1 MITTSRVHFRYGTQA
16 GYLRSNIDQ
25 DTVYFLTD
33 VGKIYKGNID
43 VTSNIVPVADEF
55 PPASEAISQKLYIHV
70 NSLEVRIKA
79 GPAWLVLSPGYI
91 SDECDWAD
99 LSSDDKLVTKK
110 VLKSKLADM
119 LSDIIDGFSYEPETG
134 TVHIGS
140 SSVQLTGLVDD
151 ITYDRNRLQIS
162 IHEIGSDDRMVIDL
176 PRDNYIQDF
185 RFEDRWYFPDTG
197 SIEPALVLVVRDG
210 VSTTHEVAIPT
221 KAFTDIYTGES
232 TNTIEVS
239 VSADNKISAS
249 VKVSE
254 YSDSADDE
262 ASDSDLPKLLFMD
275 KSGNIIARSDRSWKA
290 IGGAI
295 SLAVAQAQGLLQ
307 QEIDGL
313 AQDINNLQEAINS
326 MADTILGSGDALM
339 LVVSTESGGVTRSDI
354 SVEDV
359 KASICWTDI
368 S

>member
-33 VGKIYKGNID
+33 VGKIYKGTTD

-79 GPAWLVLSPGYI
+79 GPSWLVLSPGYI
-91 SDECDWAD
+91 SDECSWAD

-110 VLKSKLADM
+110 ILKSKLADM
-119 LSDIIDGFSYEPETG
+119 LSEIVDGFSYDSETG

-151 ITYDRNRLQIS
+151 ITYDRSNLQIS
-162 IHEIGSDDRMVIDL
+162 IHEVGSDDRMVIDL

-197 SIEPALVLVVRDG
+197 TIEPALILVVRDG
-210 VSTTHEVAIPT
+210 VSTNREVAIPI
-221 KAFTDIYTGES
+221 KAFTDIYIGED
-232 TNTIEVS
+232 TKTVEVS

-254 YSDSADDE
+254 YLDSADME
-262 ASDSDLPKLLFMD
+262 SSDSDLPKLLFMD
-275 KSGNIIARSDRSWKA
+275 KSGNIVARADRSWKA

-295 SLAVAQAQGLLQ
+295 SVAVAQAQGLLQ
-307 QEIDGL
+307 EEIDGL
-313 AQDINNLQEAINS
+313 VQDIQDLQAAINS
-326 MADTILGSGDALM
+326 IADTILGSGQPLM
-339 LVVSTESGGVTRSDI
+339 LVISTETGGVVRSDI

-359 KASICWTDI
+359 KESIYWTDI